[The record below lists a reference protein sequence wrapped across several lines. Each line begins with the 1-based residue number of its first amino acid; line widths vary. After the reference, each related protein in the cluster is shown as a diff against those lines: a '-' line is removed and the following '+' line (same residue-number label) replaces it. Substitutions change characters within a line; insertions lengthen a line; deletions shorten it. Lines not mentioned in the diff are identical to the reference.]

1 MLRDDK
7 GGIAHILA
15 YCIPYPEMC
24 LAVLERAFFIEGL
37 VTITVLSVGLD
48 KRLAESDPSIDNCL
62 LISEVLEKI

>member
-1 MLRDDK
+1 
-7 GGIAHILA
+7 
-15 YCIPYPEMC
+15 MC